1 MSTTTIELDLIQR
14 KLLSLSDPTWIDNAI
29 ETMGEDKFW
38 SFRNKVYALLDN
50 LKVGECLMID
60 PTWNQKNIDFYIQIS
75 FYYISES
82 NMCYRFNKNYTAVKR
97 QFDQEEIN
105 AIIER
110 LKITRTQNLNNKE

>member
-60 PTWNQKNIDFYIQIS
+60 PRWNHKNIDFYIQIS

-82 NMCYRFNKNYTAVKR
+82 NMCYCFNRNYTAVKR
-97 QFDQEEIN
+97 QFDQEEVT

-110 LKITRTQNLNNKE
+110 LKITRTQNLNNNV